1 MICQIFDG
9 ILVIINSTHSSAA
22 QCTGQIRK
30 QMSGPDLHVFTLKFL
45 QPKKVLFSGSKKII
59 KNDIMQLFIADTI
72 VFSNHEKPPSKVA
85 HTRPRPFYFTVQSSP
100 DHSTELIFHTMKS
113 WDQTSVLLSVTTYF
127 VHKCATHIHN

>member
-72 VFSNHEKPPSKVA
+72 VFSK
-85 HTRPRPFYFTVQSSP
+85 
-100 DHSTELIFHTMKS
+100 KS
-113 WDQTSVLLSVTTYF
+113 
-127 VHKCATHIHN
+127 